1 MNNLSVLRG
10 PYIQNLIISLM
21 VEKFVYTQ
29 SSFDESLEQTELS
42 WQDLQGLSWLLN
54 DDSMSENPNSFA
66 CA

>member
-10 PYIQNLIISLM
+10 PYIQNLIISPM

-42 WQDLQGLSWLLN
+42 WRDLQGLSWLLN